1 MIGIK
6 FGYVIEYKAKLTKYQ
21 HSWLQKLLTKKKLI
35 TTYKVV
41 IENYSHLSIILWW
54 IRGNS
59 GNINLW
65 LIS

>member
-1 MIGIK
+1 MIVIK

-41 IENYSHLSIILWW
+41 KIILIWALFFNESEE
-54 IRGNS
+54 IVV
-59 GNINLW
+59 I
-65 LIS
+65 LIYD